1 MKEKEK
7 QTIISVI
14 IPCYNQA
21 GYLPETL
28 ESLFQQT
35 YPYWEAIIVND
46 GSPDDTEKIALEY
59 VGKDQ
64 RVHYVYKENGGLS
77 SARNK
82 GIECARGE
90 FILPLDAD
98 DIIKPEYIEKAL
110 KAFEQNPQIKLVYC
124 QAVFF
129 GEIEGKCDLVYQG
142 YKNLLVGN
150 AIFCSSIYRK
160 VDYLKVGGYDEN
172 MRSGYE
178 DWEFYIRLLDED
190 SIVFQ
195 IPLPLFNYRIKANSM
210 SASANQK
217 DARFKTQY
225 YIYTKQLAIYS
236 AYFNG
241 VLDSLQELTYL
252 KKKRERYNNK
262 WYRRFYHKYIKK

>member
-110 KAFEQNPQIKLVYC
+110 KAFEQNPQIKL
-124 QAVFF
+124 
-129 GEIEGKCDLVYQG
+129 
-142 YKNLLVGN
+142 
-150 AIFCSSIYRK
+150 
-160 VDYLKVGGYDEN
+160 
-172 MRSGYE
+172 
-178 DWEFYIRLLDED
+178 
-190 SIVFQ
+190 
-195 IPLPLFNYRIKANSM
+195 LPGCLF
-210 SASANQK
+210 
-217 DARFKTQY
+217 
-225 YIYTKQLAIYS
+225 
-236 AYFNG
+236 
-241 VLDSLQELTYL
+241 
-252 KKKRERYNNK
+252 
-262 WYRRFYHKYIKK
+262 W

>member
-1 MKEKEK
+1 MRVKEK
-7 QTIISVI
+7 QTIVSVI

-21 GYLPETL
+21 NYLPETL

-35 YPYWEAIIVND
+35 YSHWEAIIVND

-59 VGKDQ
+59 VEKDQ
-64 RVHYVYKENGGLS
+64 RIHYIYKDNGGLS

-82 GIECARGE
+82 GIEYARGE

-110 KAFEQNPQIKLVYC
+110 DAFKQNPQTKLVYC

-129 GEIEGKCDLVYQG
+129 GEIVGEWNLVYQG

-160 VDYLKVGGYDEN
+160 ADYLKVGGYDEN

-225 YIYTKQLAIYS
+225 YIYTKHLAIYS
-236 AYFNG
+236 AYFSG

-252 KKKRERYNNK
+252 RKKRERYNNK